1 MATATQIMQH
11 DVGLDERPQRCLE
24 MLLRAEKE
32 AEEII
37 SDILSVIADHDT
49 KEVELKAK
57 AASLRG
63 ETGE

>member
-1 MATATQIMQH
+1 MQH

>member
-32 AEEII
+32 ADEII